1 MLNPVEFVADRDL
14 RSLTIEGPMTPITCP
29 SRPNIEVLAL

>member
-14 RSLTIEGPMTPITCP
+14 RSLIIEGPMTPITCS
-29 SRPNIEVLAL
+29 SRPNIEVHVL